1 MSAVG
6 TFCAS
11 SVRRRLGKEAHVI
24 MLFSFLK
31 LQETYLPK
39 YKYYLNI
46 ACFVALNTKNL
57 LSYVNDWG
65 LVFSQ
70 CKKGQGA

>member
-6 TFCAS
+6 TSCA
-11 SVRRRLGKEAHVI
+11 VRRRHGKEAHVI

-31 LQETYLPK
+31 PQETYLPK
-39 YKYYLNI
+39 YKYCLNI
-46 ACFVALNTKNL
+46 ACFVALNIKNL
-57 LSYVNDWG
+57 LSYVSDWG
-65 LVFSQ
+65 LNFSK